1 MLQKR
6 MFKVLSPIAKRD
18 GGTYWMRTG
27 SAFTNKDE
35 SINVILDAIPRGE
48 WKFQLRELDAEDLRK
63 RELYGNISANDSQP
77 AENAAGAFRAS
88 GTGVPF

>member
-6 MFKVLSPIAKRD
+6 MFKVLSPIPKKD

-35 SINVILDAIPRGE
+35 SINVFLDAIPRGE

-63 RELYGNISANDSQP
+63 REPYETGTTTGHTEPPLAQGD
-77 AENAAGAFRAS
+77 FRTTNS
-88 GTGVPF
+88 GVPF